1 MSDELNAISF
11 RADEKT
17 YEKFK
22 SISNLEFQDQ
32 GQCLAALINTYEI
45 EKSKKLIPCRK
56 LEIENFQT
64 YINKLME
71 MYILSL
77 EMNND
82 TQVRVR
88 GEFDSL
94 LKSKDL
100 TISSMQTEVKNLAN
114 RRRDIV
120 EQMSAIEKKNK
131 ALEEEI
137 EQNKKALDD
146 YDKTVKSKDELIDSL
161 NSKLAELKADLD
173 GCKKDLC
180 ELESLKKKINLVY
193 FDNERLK
200 AEIDKLN
207 YEMDKQKSK
216 SEIERDKILI
226 EKGMNRQDE
235 IDKYQRKIEELLLK
249 LERKSLLENDWIY
262 YPLSPTA
269 YALDF

>member
-1 MSDELNAISF
+1 MSDELNTISF
-11 RADEKT
+11 RADEKI

-22 SISNLEFQDQ
+22 SISNIEFQDQ

-45 EKSKKLIPCRK
+45 EKSKKIIAGRK
-56 LEIENFQT
+56 FEIQNFQT

-100 TISSMQTEVKNLAN
+100 TISSMQEEVKNLAN
-114 RRRDIV
+114 RRRVTI

-131 ALEEEI
+131 ILEDEI
-137 EQNKKALDD
+137 AENKKTMDD
-146 YDKTVKSKDELIDSL
+146 YDKSVKDKVALINSLKSELEGSKTTLE
-161 NSKLAELKADLD
+161 
-173 GCKKDLC
+173 GYKKDLS
-180 ELESLKKKINLVY
+180 ELETLKKKINLVY

-207 YEMDKQKSK
+207 YELDKVKSK
-216 SEIERDKILI
+216 CEIERDKVLL
-226 EKGMNRQDE
+226 EKGKDRQDE
-235 IDKYQRKIEELLLK
+235 IDKYQSKIEELLLK
-249 LERKSLLENDWIY
+249 LERKSLLESD
-262 YPLSPTA
+262 
-269 YALDF
+269 